1 MAPLLKRFLADQS
14 GATAI
19 EYALIAVLVAIAII
33 GAVTALGSSL
43 KSIFD
48 TVASTVN
55 IAAT

>member
-55 IAAT
+55 TATT

>member
-1 MAPLLKRFLADQS
+1 MASLLKRFLADQS

-55 IAAT
+55 TATT